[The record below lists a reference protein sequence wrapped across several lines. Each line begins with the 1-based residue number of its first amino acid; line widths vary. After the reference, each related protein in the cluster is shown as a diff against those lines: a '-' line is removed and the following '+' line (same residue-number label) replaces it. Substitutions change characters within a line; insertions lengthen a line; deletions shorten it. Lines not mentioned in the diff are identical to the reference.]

1 MGSPITSEHSLPE
14 NFGNVVRL
22 FPLPNVVLFPGI
34 VQALQLF
41 EPRYKA
47 LAEDSIASDQL
58 ITMALIDS
66 QWKTQQS
73 TVPSIARTVCI
84 GKILSHTKLEDG
96 RYNLFLVGL
105 SRAEIVSELNSEKPY
120 RMAEIRLVEEHLAEE
135 HELTVLRT
143 EICAKF
149 RKLASYRSGWHQDA
163 LDQFLGEDLPLGQL
177 VDMVCY
183 SCGAGIAE
191 QQQVLETVDLVERG
205 NVVLEILAGQ
215 IKASESKLGSAQDF
229 PPSFSLN

>member
-14 NFGNVVRL
+14 DFGNVVRL

-84 GKILSHTKLEDG
+84 GKILSQTKLEDG

-105 SRAEIVSELNSEKPY
+105 SRAEIVSELISEKPY

-191 QQQVLETVDLVERG
+191 QQQVLETIDLVERG
-205 NVVLEILAGQ
+205 HVVLEILAGQ
-215 IKASESKLGSAQDF
+215 IKASESELGSAQDF

>member
-1 MGSPITSEHSLPE
+1 MGSPIKSEHSLPE
-14 NFGNVVRL
+14 DFNNVVRL

-47 LAEDSIASDQL
+47 LAEEALASDQL
-58 ITMALIDS
+58 VTMALIDS
-66 QWKTQQS
+66 QWKTLQS
-73 TVPSIARTVCI
+73 DVPSIAKTVCI

-96 RYNLFLVGL
+96 RYNLFLVGV
-105 SRAEIVSELNSEKPY
+105 SRAEIVSELTVETPY
-120 RMAEIRLVEEHLAEE
+120 RMAEVNLIEEQLAED
-135 HELTVLRT
+135 HELTILRT

-163 LDQFLGEDLPLGQL
+163 HDQFLGEDLPLGQL

-183 SCGAGIAE
+183 SCGAGITE
-191 QQQVLETVDLVERG
+191 QQQVLETVDLADRG
-205 NVVLEILAGQ
+205 NVVLEILNSQ
-215 IKASESKLGSAQDF
+215 IKASESEQGSAQDF

>member
-1 MGSPITSEHSLPE
+1 MGSPIKSEHSLPE
-14 NFGNVVRL
+14 DFGNVVRL

-47 LAEDSIASDQL
+47 LAEDALESDQL

-66 QWKTQQS
+66 QWKTHQS
-73 TVPSIARTVCI
+73 DVPSIAKTVCI

-96 RYNLFLVGL
+96 RYNIFLVGV
-105 SRAEIVSELNSEKPY
+105 SRAEIVSELDTETRY
-120 RMAEIRLVEEHLAEE
+120 RMAEVRIIEEQWSQG
-135 HELTVLRT
+135 HELTKLRT
-143 EICAKF
+143 EICTKF
-149 RKLASYRSGWHQDA
+149 RKLASYRAGWHQDA

-177 VDMVCY
+177 IDMVCY
-183 SCGAGIAE
+183 SCGAGITE
-191 QQQVLETVDLVERG
+191 QQKVLETVDLAERG
-205 NVVLEILAGQ
+205 QVVLEILNGQ
-215 IKASESKLGSAQDF
+215 IKVSESEQGTTQDF

>member
-14 NFGNVVRL
+14 DFGNVVRL

-135 HELTVLRT
+135 HELTVLRA

-215 IKASESKLGSAQDF
+215 IKASESELGSAQDF

>member
-14 NFGNVVRL
+14 DFGNVVRL

-47 LAEDSIASDQL
+47 LAADSIASDQL
-58 ITMALIDS
+58 ITMALIYS
-66 QWKTQQS
+66 KWKAQQS

-105 SRAEIVSELNSEKPY
+105 SRAEIVSELISEKPY

-191 QQQVLETVDLVERG
+191 QQQVLETLDLVERG
-205 NVVLEILAGQ
+205 NVVLEILARQ
-215 IKASESKLGSAQDF
+215 IKASESELGSAQDF